1 VTSRALVT
9 ASIMAAT
16 VLHALDMTIVNVA
29 LPHMQGTLLATQDQI
44 SWVLTSYVVASA
56 IMTPPTGILSARLGR
71 KRFFQWSVAGF
82 IAASMLCGIASS
94 LDEMVVYRIL
104 QGATGAALIPVSQ
117 AILLDTYP
125 RERHAQAMA
134 LWGVGVMVGPILGP
148 TVGGYIT
155 ELYDWRWVFFI
166 NLPIGII
173 AMLGIAASVPETP
186 RDPQRKFDLTGFALL
201 TLGVGAL
208 QLMLDRGEIEGW
220 FESTEIVLEA
230 TLAGLCFYGF
240 VVHSVT
246 VERPFLD
253 LALLRDRNFSIGVL
267 LIFLINLMML
277 ATLAL
282 LPAFLQGLLGYPI
295 VETGYMMMPRGLGT
309 MAAMLLVGRIAGT
322 VDSRLIVGIG
332 LLLTSLSMWEMSGF
346 NMNVDERA
354 IILTGALQGF
364 GMGLIFSPLSAVTFS
379 SLAPQLRTD
388 GAAVFSLM
396 RNLGSSIGV
405 SVMTALLSHGR
416 QLHRSHLVE
425 HVTPFSDVMKDGS
438 EALAL
443 DTLAGLARLS
453 AEISRQAEVM
463 AYVGDF
469 YMLMLVPLVPLPLLL
484 ILRPPRLGRSQ
495 R

>member
-1 VTSRALVT
+1 MSRGLVT

-16 VLHALDMTIVNVA
+16 VMHALDMTIANVA
-29 LPHMQGTLLATQDQI
+29 LPHMQGSLLATQDQI

-56 IMTPPTGILSARLGR
+56 IMTPPTGILAARLGR
-71 KRFFQWSVAGF
+71 KRFFQLSVAGF
-82 IAASMLCGIASS
+82 ILASMLCGIASS
-94 LDEMVVYRIL
+94 LSEIVIFRIL
-104 QGATGAALIPVSQ
+104 QGGFGAALIPVSQ

-148 TVGGYIT
+148 TLGGYLT
-155 ELYDWRWVFFI
+155 ELYDWRWIFFI
-166 NLPIGII
+166 NLPVGLI

-186 RDPQRKFDLTGFALL
+186 RDPRRTFDLTGFALL
-201 TLGVGAL
+201 TIGVGAL
-208 QLMLDRGEIEGW
+208 QLMLDRGELAGW
-220 FESTEIVLEA
+220 FDSTEIVIEA

-240 VVHSVT
+240 IVHSVT
-246 VERPFLD
+246 VDRPFLD
-253 LALLRDRNFSIGVL
+253 LALLRDRNFAIGVL

-282 LPAFLQGLLGYPI
+282 LPAFLQNLLGYPI
-295 VETGYMMMPRGLGT
+295 VETGFMMMPRGMGT
-309 MAAMLLVGRIAGT
+309 MVAMLLVGRISGAI
-322 VDSRLIVGIG
+322 DARLIVTVG
-332 LLLTSLSMWEMSGF
+332 LLLTSFSMWEMSGF
-346 NMNVDERA
+346 NLDVDEHA
-354 IILTGALQGF
+354 IIVTGMLQGF

-379 SLAPQLRTD
+379 TLTAQLRTD

-425 HVTPFSDVMKDGS
+425 HVTPFSPAFKDGDTFG
-438 EALAL
+438 L

-453 AEISRQAEVM
+453 AEISRQAEAL

-469 YMLMLVPLVPLPLLL
+469 YKLMLVPLIPLPLLL
-484 ILRPPRLGRSQ
+484 ILRPQSYGRLA
-495 R
+495 

>member
-1 VTSRALVT
+1 LSRGLVT

-16 VLHALDMTIVNVA
+16 VMHALDMTIINVA

-56 IMTPPTGILSARLGR
+56 IMTPPTGILAARLGR

-82 IAASMLCGIASS
+82 ILASMLCGMATS
-94 LDEMVVYRIL
+94 LTELVVYRIL

-134 LWGVGVMVGPILGP
+134 IWGVGVMVGPILGP

-155 ELYDWRWVFFI
+155 ELYDWRWIFFI
-166 NLPIGII
+166 NLPVGII

-186 RDPQRKFDLTGFALL
+186 RDPHRKFDLAGFALL
-201 TLGVGAL
+201 TIGVGAL
-208 QLMLDRGEIEGW
+208 QLMLDRGELEGW
-220 FESTEIVLEA
+220 FDSTEIILEA

-240 VVHSVT
+240 IVHSAT

-253 LALLRDRNFSIGVL
+253 LALLRDRNFAIGVL

-282 LPAFLQGLLGYPI
+282 LPTFLQTLLGYPI
-295 VETGYMMMPRGLGT
+295 IETGFMMMPRGIGT
-309 MAAMLLVGRIAGT
+309 MVAMLMVGRFAGT
-322 VDSRLIVGIG
+322 VDSRFIVLCG
-332 LLLTSLSMWEMSGF
+332 LLLTSFSMWEMSRF
-346 NMNVDERA
+346 NLDVGEQA
-354 IILTGALQGF
+354 ILVTGAIQGF
-364 GMGLIFSPLSAVTFS
+364 GMGLIFSPLSAMTFS
-379 SLAPQLRTD
+379 TLMPQLRTD

-396 RNLGSSIGV
+396 RNIGSSIGV
-405 SVMTALLSHGR
+405 SVMTALLSQGR

-425 HVTPFSDVMKDGS
+425 HVTPFSPVMKDGA
-438 EALAL
+438 ETFAL
-443 DTLAGLARLS
+443 DTLDGLARMS
-453 AEISRQAEVM
+453 AEISRQADVL
-463 AYVGDF
+463 AYLGDF
-469 YMLMLVPLVPLPLLL
+469 YLLMLVPLIPLPLLL
-484 ILRPPRLGRSQ
+484 ILKPPATVRRA
-495 R
+495 

>member
-1 VTSRALVT
+1 
-9 ASIMAAT
+9 MAAT
-16 VLHALDMTIVNVA
+16 VMHALDMTIINVA

-56 IMTPPTGILSARLGR
+56 IMTPPTGILAARLGR

-82 IAASMLCGIASS
+82 IAASMLCGMATS
-94 LDEMVVYRIL
+94 LGELVFYRIL

-134 LWGVGVMVGPILGP
+134 MWGVGVMVGPILGP

-155 ELYDWRWVFFI
+155 ELWDWRWIFFI
-166 NLPIGII
+166 NLPVGIV

-186 RDPQRKFDLTGFALL
+186 RDPHRKFDLTGFVLL

-208 QLMLDRGEIEGW
+208 QLMLDRGEVEGW
-220 FESTEIVLEA
+220 FESTEIVIEA

-240 VVHSVT
+240 VVHSAT
-246 VERPFLD
+246 VEKPFLD
-253 LALLRDRNFSIGVL
+253 LALLRDRNFAIGVL

-282 LPAFLQGLLGYPI
+282 LPAFLQSLLGYPI
-295 VETGYMMMPRGLGT
+295 IETGFMMMPRGLGT
-309 MAAMLLVGRIAGT
+309 MAAMLLVGRISGLIDA
-322 VDSRLIVGIG
+322 RLIVTVG
-332 LLLTSLSMWEMSGF
+332 LLLTSFSMWEMSRF
-346 NMNVDERA
+346 NMDVDEHA
-354 IILTGALQGF
+354 IIVTGALQGF
-364 GMGLIFSPLSAVTFS
+364 GMGLIFSPLSAMTFS
-379 SLAPQLRTD
+379 TLMPQLRTD

-396 RNLGSSIGV
+396 RNIGSSIGV
-405 SVMTALLSHGR
+405 SVMTALLSQGR

-425 HVTPFSDVMKDGS
+425 HVTPFSPVMKDGS
-438 EALAL
+438 ETFAL

-453 AEISRQAEVM
+453 AEISRQADFL
-463 AYVGDF
+463 AYLGDF
-469 YMLMLVPLVPLPLLL
+469 YILMLVPLIPLPLIL
-484 ILRPPRLGRSQ
+484 ILKPQSYARRA
-495 R
+495 